1 MRGPDD
7 LLILAPLGSVPSEK
21 TLMNQA
27 SVTKHPVTDKTREAL
42 AVTLRGCEELIPQ
55 EDWLQKLAKSEATGV
70 PLRIKLG
77 LDPTAPDIH
86 IGHTVVLNKMR
97 QLQDLGHQVIFLIG
111 DFTSLIGDPS
121 GRNSTRPPLTPE
133 QIKANAETYYK
144 QASLVL
150 DPAKTEIRYNSEWS
164 LPLGSMGMIQLA
176 AKYTVARMM
185 ERNDFHDRFHA
196 GTPISV
202 HEFLYPLM
210 QGYDSVAL
218 KSDLELGGTDQKFNL
233 LMGRHLQAEYGQE
246 PQCILTMPLLEG
258 LDGVDKMSKSK
269 NNYIGITEE
278 ANTMFAKVLSIS
290 DTLMWRWYTL
300 LSFKSMAEIEA
311 LKKEVEGGRNP
322 KDAKVMLAKEITT
335 RFHSA
340 GAAEAAEQDFIN
352 RSKGGIPDD
361 IPEVALS
368 GAPMGIGALLK
379 AAGLA
384 PSTTEA
390 GRLIE
395 GGGVRIDGAVISD
408 KGLKVEAGTC
418 VVQVGK
424 RKFARVTPAPSDPQA
439 PVAGLGGGG
448 RHHDCPQDAG
458 LVADR
463 LGGAAVGRNGV
474 AGQPGQRHVR
484 LAHGHRGRGA
494 AGRRPSLRAPQGR
507 IFFFG
512 L

>member
-1 MRGPDD
+1 
-7 LLILAPLGSVPSEK
+7 
-21 TLMNQA
+21 MNAGQKEPESNQKIPQPA
-27 SVTKHPVTDKTREAL
+27 TALTDGVAEAL
-42 AVTLRGCEELIPQ
+42 AVTLRGCEELLPQ
-55 EDWLQKLAKSEATGV
+55 ADWAQKLSRSERTGV

-133 QIKANAETYYK
+133 QIKANAETYYR

-150 DPAKTEIRYNSEWS
+150 DPARTEIRYNSEWS

-185 ERNDFHDRFHA
+185 ERNDFHDRFKA

-233 LMGRHLQAEYGQE
+233 LMGRHLQQEYGQE

-258 LDGVDKMSKSK
+258 LDGVEKMSKSK

-278 ANTMFAKVLSIS
+278 ANSMFAKVLSIS

-300 LSFKSMAEIEA
+300 LSFKSLAEIEA
-311 LKKEVEGGRNP
+311 LKQEVAGGRNP
-322 KDAKVMLAKEITT
+322 KDAKVMLAKEITA

-340 GAAEAAEQDFIN
+340 AAADAAEQDFIN
-352 RSKGGIPDD
+352 RSKGGVPDQ
-361 IPEVALS
+361 IPEVSLS
-368 GAPMGIGALLK
+368 GAPMGVAALLN
-379 AAGLA
+379 AAGLVA
-384 PSTTEA
+384 SNGE
-390 GRLIE
+390 GNRLID
-395 GGGVRIDGAVISD
+395 GGGVRIDSSVVSD
-408 KGLKVEAGTC
+408 KGLKLGAGVY

-424 RKFARVTPAPSDPQA
+424 RKFARVT
-439 PVAGLGGGG
+439 LG
-448 RHHDCPQDAG
+448 
-458 LVADR
+458 
-463 LGGAAVGRNGV
+463 
-474 AGQPGQRHVR
+474 
-484 LAHGHRGRGA
+484 
-494 AGRRPSLRAPQGR
+494 
-507 IFFFG
+507 
-512 L
+512 

>member
-1 MRGPDD
+1 
-7 LLILAPLGSVPSEK
+7 
-21 TLMNQA
+21 MNQPLQTA
-27 SVTKHPVTDKTREAL
+27 YPVTDRVREAL
-42 AVTLRGCEELIPQ
+42 AVTLRGAEELIPQ
-55 EDWLQKLAKSEATGV
+55 EDWLRKLSKSEATGV

-133 QIKANAETYYK
+133 QIKLNAETYYK

-185 ERNDFHDRFHA
+185 ERNDFHDRFKA

-218 KSDLELGGTDQKFNL
+218 NSDLEVGGTDQKFNL

-269 NNYIGITEE
+269 NNYIGITED

-300 LSFKSMAEIEA
+300 LSFKSLAEIEA

-322 KDAKVMLAKEITT
+322 KDAKVMLAKEITA
-335 RFHSA
+335 RFHSV
-340 GAAEAAEQDFIN
+340 AAADAAEQDFIN

-361 IPEVALS
+361 IPEVSLS

-379 AAGLA
+379 ATGLA
-384 PSTTEA
+384 PSSSEA
-390 GRLIE
+390 NRLIE
-395 GGGVRIDGAVISD
+395 GGGVRIDGAVVSD
-408 KGLKVEAGTC
+408 KGLKVEAGAC

-424 RKFARVTPAPSDPQA
+424 RKFARVTLS
-439 PVAGLGGGG
+439 
-448 RHHDCPQDAG
+448 
-458 LVADR
+458 
-463 LGGAAVGRNGV
+463 
-474 AGQPGQRHVR
+474 
-484 LAHGHRGRGA
+484 
-494 AGRRPSLRAPQGR
+494 
-507 IFFFG
+507 
-512 L
+512 